1 MHRVLVVGVG
11 SIGERHL
18 RCFAATGRA
27 RLSLCEVDPD
37 LRRTVAGRY
46 AVTDAFADLDAAL
59 SSSPEVVVVCTPA
72 HLHVSMARAA
82 VRAGAHV
89 LIEKPLST
97 AFDGVSELL
106 EEVERR
112 RIVAA
117 VAYVYRAHSALAA
130 LREAIR
136 AGRFGE
142 PVQVVAVGGQHFPL
156 YRPAYRTIYYNDHA
170 TGGGAVQDALT
181 HVLNAAEWLVG
192 PVTRLTADAGHQV
205 LEGVTVE
212 DTAHVL
218 TRHGTVMGS
227 YSLNQHQAPNES
239 TITVVCTRGTAR
251 FEFHNLRWRWMT
263 EPGGEWTDEPAGP
276 LERDTLFVRQA
287 NAFLDTAEG
296 TAAPLCSLA
305 DARQTLAVNL
315 AILRSAEHGG
325 WERLEEPLPRPL
337 PEAGRGERSGPP
349 SGSPSPLRGG
359 GRGEG

>member
-27 RLSLCEVDPD
+27 RLSLCEVSPD
-37 LRRTVAGRY
+37 LRRSVAERY
-46 AVTDAFADLDAAL
+46 AVTDVFADLDTAL
-59 SSSPEVVVVCTPA
+59 ASGPGVVVICTPA
-72 HLHVSMARAA
+72 HLHVPMARAA

-89 LIEKPLST
+89 LVEKPLST
-97 AFDGVSELL
+97 TFDGVSELL
-106 EEVERR
+106 DVVERR
-112 RIVAA
+112 RVAAA
-117 VAYVYRAHSALAA
+117 VAYVYRAHPALAA
-130 LREAIR
+130 MRDALR

-142 PVQVVAVGGQHFPL
+142 PVQVVAVSGQHFPL
-156 YRPAYRTIYYNDHA
+156 YRPAYRTIYYNDRA

-192 PVTRLTADAGHQV
+192 PVTRLTADVGHQV

-239 TITVVCTRGTAR
+239 TITVVCTRGAAR
-251 FEFHNLRWRWMT
+251 FEFHNARWRWLT
-263 EPGGEWTDEPAGP
+263 EPGGEWIDEPAGP
-276 LERDTLFVRQA
+276 LERDALFARQA
-287 NAFLDTAEG
+287 NAFLDAVEG
-296 TAAPLCSLA
+296 TAAPLCPLA

-315 AILRSAEHGG
+315 AVLRTAERGG
-325 WERLEEPLPRPL
+325 WEAISDTLL
-337 PEAGRGERSGPP
+337 
-349 SGSPSPLRGG
+349 
-359 GRGEG
+359 